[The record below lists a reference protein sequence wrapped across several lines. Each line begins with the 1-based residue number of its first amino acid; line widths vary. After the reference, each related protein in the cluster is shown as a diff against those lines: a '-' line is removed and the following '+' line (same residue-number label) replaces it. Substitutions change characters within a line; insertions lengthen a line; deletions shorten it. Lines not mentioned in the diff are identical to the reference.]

1 MACLVECLPSRGEAW
16 VPSQTTSQ
24 TGCSAQAGKSSS
36 NGEVGVKD
44 SEVQGHPQLPS
55 KSEVRLNDMKQSV
68 SKGSVSKEKS
78 PEASRTS
85 S

>member
-24 TGCSAQAGKSSS
+24 TGCSAPAGKSS
-36 NGEVGVKD
+36 NGKVGGKD